1 MQIRADKPRPTA
13 YNTPMC
19 SERDNAKR
27 WRPNSR
33 ENQAKILARLGTLL
47 WALIA
52 GCFLTGASG
61 PVISR
66 AMIWLASCVAVYA
79 LVRLCASRRV
89 VRAWLERPS
98 DTPLQGRIRFSVSTL
113 VVVVT
118 LVCIYLGCWEATKR
132 GCEQYRKSA
141 DTRRDVSSPIP
152 FIVAYDDRDRD
163 SLGSNALYRHYELWF
178 FGRTNVVLWR
188 EWQSPTYWK

>member
-1 MQIRADKPRPTA
+1 MTSKPDKTR
-13 YNTPMC
+13 
-19 SERDNAKR
+19 R

-52 GCFLTGASG
+52 GCFLAVAIG

-79 LVRLCASRRV
+79 LVRLCASRHV

-98 DTPLQGRIRFSVSTL
+98 GTPLQGRIRFSVSTL
-113 VVVVT
+113 VVVIT

-141 DTRRDVSSPIP
+141 DTRRDVSSPTPFIVAYDTRRDVSSPIP
-152 FIVAYDDRDRD
+152 FIVAYDDRD

-188 EWQSPTYWK
+188 KWQSPMYWK